1 MLSNKLTIISLTLI
15 TLFSLALVEEVRAT
29 TLCKKVLGAESKK
42 IQLLKYIFLNETKNI
57 NIYKLSLCCSVIY
70 KWSNFS

>member
-15 TLFSLALVEEVRAT
+15 TLFSLALTAPVEEVRAT

-42 IQLLKYIFLNETKNI
+42 
-57 NIYKLSLCCSVIY
+57 
-70 KWSNFS
+70 